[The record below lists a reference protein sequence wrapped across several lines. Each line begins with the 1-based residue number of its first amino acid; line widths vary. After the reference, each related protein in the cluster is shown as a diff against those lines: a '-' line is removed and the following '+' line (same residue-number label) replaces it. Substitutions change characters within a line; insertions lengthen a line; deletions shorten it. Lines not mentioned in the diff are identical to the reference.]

1 MSIKEF
7 EQRFLDW
14 MASTRTGSI
23 FKIALGAILAY
34 VAEAVTDWDLP
45 PILAG
50 VIIVVVPVLIN
61 ELNPRDTRYGIGS

>member
-14 MASTRTGSI
+14 MAGTRTGSI
-23 FKIALGAILAY
+23 FKIALGAVLAY

-45 PILAG
+45 PVLAG
-50 VIIVVVPVLIN
+50 VIIVVVPVVIN
-61 ELNPRDTRYGIGS
+61 ELNPRDTRYGKGS